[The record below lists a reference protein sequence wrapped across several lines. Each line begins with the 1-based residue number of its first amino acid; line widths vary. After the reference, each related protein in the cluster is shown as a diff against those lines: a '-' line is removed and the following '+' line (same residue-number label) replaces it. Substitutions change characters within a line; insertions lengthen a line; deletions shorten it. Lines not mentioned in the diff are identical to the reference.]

1 MRRSDVKPNASPP
14 FTRTNWTRF
23 CLAKLLKRHLE
34 SDSFIVRSVSRRAC
48 GMLLSRY
55 LYGIIYFHL
64 AVWSHSGR
72 KSAKLMWR
80 DVTCCYVSGLR
91 RTQTDGWVDGRAT
104 EESLRFTSSIRIC
117 YALIFFLPWVMLGS
131 DGIGLDNTSWWNKCI
146 ICLSLCCWIQY
157 TALREF
163 TRCAIPAFELSHRNE
178 LVDPVTAQENFFV
191 AIDFFN
197 SYLSSFFSFSLL
209 FFFFPTA

>member
-117 YALIFFLPWVMLGS
+117 YALIFFLSWVMLGS
-131 DGIGLDNTSWWNKCI
+131 DGIGLDNTSWSEQMYH
-146 ICLSLCCWIQY
+146 LS
-157 TALREF
+157 E
-163 TRCAIPAFELSHRNE
+163 
-178 LVDPVTAQENFFV
+178 
-191 AIDFFN
+191 
-197 SYLSSFFSFSLL
+197 SLL
-209 FFFFPTA
+209 LDSIHCIARIHTLRHASLWAFSQKWISRSRHCTRKFLCRNRFF